1 MTIIFAVIFVIEYGV
16 KMTASRLRGH
26 DFNAGVSL
34 VPVSDVPVSDVPVL
48 MRTSCARRTGAFS
61 TRRLITVELALIAR
75 RAWRS

>member
-16 KMTASRLRGH
+16 KLTASRLRGH
-26 DFNAGVSL
+26 DFNAGVSQ
-34 VPVSDVPVSDVPVL
+34 VPVSDVPVL

-61 TRRLITVELALIAR
+61 TRRLITLELALIAR